1 MSLPLEDAAPDG
13 EPSFWDRLDDGGPQ
27 GEESLPEAEE
37 ADWSGD
43 ELEQAYLRAI
53 EVLEASEAE
62 FPEVGLNDPPLDDAS
77 SVLMSAPAI
86 TAVSNQR
93 LEAAN
98 SLSSTTTESER
109 VEAAKELHQLAAS
122 RATNA
127 AEQPPAVQPRQI
139 LEALLFV
146 GGDALTA
153 KKMSGVLRG
162 EFSIEFIER
171 ELDELNRLYAAEGR
185 PYEIRLGE
193 GGYRLTLREDFERIR
208 NKVYGQGPKEVKL
221 SQEAIEVL
229 AVVAYRQ
236 PISDSE
242 IEELGKP
249 GCGAILRQLLRRELI
264 AVKRQPDKPRDV
276 SYQTTPRFLSL
287 FGIRSLDELP
297 RHEQVGYK

>member
-1 MSLPLEDAAPDG
+1 MTLPLEDAGPD
-13 EPSFWDRLDDGGPQ
+13 EESTFWDRLGDDPQ
-27 GEESLPEAEE
+27 PEE

-43 ELEQAYLRAI
+43 ELEQAYLRAS
-53 EVLEASEAE
+53 EVLEASDAE
-62 FPEVGLNDPPLDDAS
+62 LPAVDESEPADAERRTNTPSVTANSGAQPQPEHTRLV
-77 SVLMSAPAI
+77 APAH
-86 TAVSNQR
+86 S
-93 LEAAN
+93 AA
-98 SLSSTTTESER
+98 ER
-109 VEAAKELHQLAAS
+109 AKATQELHPLAARRVAAS
-122 RATNA
+122 

-153 KKMSGVLRG
+153 KKISGVLRG

-208 NKVYGQGPKEVKL
+208 SKVYGQGPKEVRL

-236 PISDSE
+236 PISDSAL
-242 IEELGKP
+242 EELGKP

-264 AVKRQPDKPRDV
+264 AVQRQPDNPRDV
-276 SYQTTPRFLSL
+276 AYQTTPRFLSL
-287 FGIRSLDELP
+287 FGIRNLDELP
-297 RHEQVGYK
+297 RQEQVGYK

>member
-1 MSLPLEDAAPDG
+1 MSLPLEDTARDE
-13 EPSFWDRLDDGGPQ
+13 EPSFWDRLDDEGSQSDEPQ
-27 GEESLPEAEE
+27 SEE

-62 FPEVGLNDPPLDDAS
+62 LPAADLHDQSLSDAATPPANAQDIA
-77 SVLMSAPAI
+77 AI
-86 TAVSNQR
+86 SNQQF
-93 LEAAN
+93 EAA
-98 SLSSTTTESER
+98 SPLSPTVTESER
-109 VEAAKELHQLAAS
+109 VEAVKELHQLAS
-122 RATNA
+122 RRAPNSF
-127 AEQPPAVQPRQI
+127 EQPPAVQPRQI

-153 KKMSGVLRG
+153 KKLSGVLRG

-185 PYEIRLGE
+185 PYEIRLGD
-193 GGYRLTLREDFERIR
+193 GGYRLTLRDEFERIR
-208 NKVYGQGPKEVKL
+208 SKVYGQGPKEVKL

-242 IEELGKP
+242 IEQLGKL

-264 AVKRQPDKPRDV
+264 AVKRQPGNPRDV

>member
-1 MSLPLEDAAPDG
+1 MSLPLEDTARDE
-13 EPSFWDRLDDGGPQ
+13 EPSFWDRLDDEGSQSDEPQ
-27 GEESLPEAEE
+27 PEE

-62 FPEVGLNDPPLDDAS
+62 LPAADLDDPSLSDA
-77 SVLMSAPAI
+77 ATPPANVQDI
-86 TAVSNQR
+86 AAISNQQFEAVSP
-93 LEAAN
+93 
-98 SLSSTTTESER
+98 LSPAVTESAR
-109 VEAAKELHQLAAS
+109 VEAVKELHQLAS
-122 RATNA
+122 RRAPSSF
-127 AEQPPAVQPRQI
+127 EQPPAVQPRQI

-153 KKMSGVLRG
+153 KKLSGVLRG

-185 PYEIRLGE
+185 PYEIRLGD
-193 GGYRLTLREDFERIR
+193 GGYRLTLRDEFERIR
-208 NKVYGQGPKEVKL
+208 SKVYGQGPKEVKL

-236 PISDSE
+236 PISDRE
-242 IEELGKP
+242 IEQLGKP

-264 AVKRQPDKPRDV
+264 AVKRQPGNPRDV

>member
-1 MSLPLEDAAPDG
+1 MSQPLDDAASDSL
-13 EPSFWDRLDDGGPQ
+13 PSFWDHLGEAPQ
-27 GEESLPEAEE
+27 PEE

-53 EVLEASEAE
+53 EVLEASDAE
-62 FPEVGLNDPPLDDAS
+62 LPDVDAS
-77 SVLMSAPAI
+77 ETEPADDDSLNSTLTTVALSDPLVGHDHIGI
-86 TAVSNQR
+86 TEPVVS
-93 LEAAN
+93 LAG
-98 SLSSTTTESER
+98 R
-109 VEAAKELHQLAAS
+109 VEAARELQQLATRRVTAS
-122 RATNA
+122 
-127 AEQPPAVQPRQI
+127 AEQPFAVQPRQI

-146 GGDALTA
+146 GGGALTA

-162 EFSIEFIER
+162 EFSIEYIER

-193 GGYRLTLREDFERIR
+193 GGYRLVLRGDYERIR
-208 NKVYGQGPKEVKL
+208 SKVYGQGPKEVRL

-229 AVVAYRQ
+229 AIVAYQQ

-242 IEELGKP
+242 VSELGKP

-264 AVKRQPDKPRDV
+264 AVQRQPDKPRDV
-276 SYQTTPRFLSL
+276 AYQTTTRFLSL

>member
-1 MSLPLEDAAPDG
+1 MSLPLEDAASD
-13 EPSFWDRLDDGGPQ
+13 EDPSFWDRLDDEPQ
-27 GEESLPEAEE
+27 GDESQPEE

-53 EVLEASEAE
+53 EVLEASDAE
-62 FPEVGLNDPPLDDAS
+62 LPDVGLNDQPLADKTLSPTEPPVIATISAEHLDTINP
-77 SVLMSAPAI
+77 LLP
-86 TAVSNQR
+86 TATK
-93 LEAAN
+93 A
-98 SLSSTTTESER
+98 ER
-109 VEAAKELHQLAAS
+109 AEAAKELHQLPT
-122 RATNA
+122 RRTTNSG
-127 AEQPPAVQPRQI
+127 EQPPAVQPRQI

-146 GGDALTA
+146 GGEALTA
-153 KKMSGVLRG
+153 KKLSGVLRG

-193 GGYRLTLREDFERIR
+193 GGYRLTLRDDFERIR

>member
-1 MSLPLEDAAPDG
+1 MSLPLEDTARDE
-13 EPSFWDRLDDGGPQ
+13 EPSFWDRLDDEGSQSDEPQ
-27 GEESLPEAEE
+27 PEE

-62 FPEVGLNDPPLDDAS
+62 LPAADLDDQSLSDA
-77 SVLMSAPAI
+77 ATPPANVQDI
-86 TAVSNQR
+86 AAISNQQFEAVSP
-93 LEAAN
+93 
-98 SLSSTTTESER
+98 LSPAVTESER
-109 VEAAKELHQLAAS
+109 VEAVKELHQLASRRAPAS
-122 RATNA
+122 F
-127 AEQPPAVQPRQI
+127 EQPPAVQPRQI

-153 KKMSGVLRG
+153 KKLSGVLRG

-185 PYEIRLGE
+185 PYEIRLGD
-193 GGYRLTLREDFERIR
+193 GGYRLTLRDEFERIR
-208 NKVYGQGPKEVKL
+208 SKVYGQGPKEVKL

-236 PISDSE
+236 PISDRE
-242 IEELGKP
+242 IEQLGKP

-264 AVKRQPDKPRDV
+264 AVKRQPGNPRDV

>member
-1 MSLPLEDAAPDG
+1 MSLPLEDTARDE
-13 EPSFWDRLDDGGPQ
+13 EPYFWDRLDDGEPQ
-27 GEESLPEAEE
+27 GDEPQPEE

-62 FPEVGLNDPPLDDAS
+62 LPAADLHGQSLSDAATPPANVQDIA
-77 SVLMSAPAI
+77 AI
-86 TAVSNQR
+86 SNQQFEAVSP
-93 LEAAN
+93 
-98 SLSSTTTESER
+98 LSPAVTESER
-109 VEAAKELHQLAAS
+109 VEAVKELHQLAS
-122 RATNA
+122 RRAPSSF
-127 AEQPPAVQPRQI
+127 EQPPAVQPRQI

-153 KKMSGVLRG
+153 KKLSGVLRG

-185 PYEIRLGE
+185 PYEIRLGD
-193 GGYRLTLREDFERIR
+193 GGYRLTLRDEFERIR
-208 NKVYGQGPKEVKL
+208 SKVYGQGPKEVKL

-236 PISDSE
+236 PISDRE
-242 IEELGKP
+242 IEQLGKP

-264 AVKRQPDKPRDV
+264 AVKRQPGNPRDV

>member
-1 MSLPLEDAAPDG
+1 MSQPLDDAASETATAFGDHLS
-13 EPSFWDRLDDGGPQ
+13 EAPQ
-27 GEESLPEAEE
+27 PEA

-53 EVLEASEAE
+53 EVLEASDAE
-62 FPEVGLNDPPLDDAS
+62 LPGVDPSQPDPVDADSLHSTLATVGL
-77 SVLMSAPAI
+77 SAPSVRREPTGVAEPV
-86 TAVSNQR
+86 VSVAGR
-93 LEAAN
+93 AD
-98 SLSSTTTESER
+98 
-109 VEAAKELHQLAAS
+109 AAKELEQLAA
-122 RATNA
+122 RRVTAT
-127 AEQPPAVQPRQI
+127 AEQPFAVQPRQI

-162 EFSIEFIER
+162 EFSIEYIER

-193 GGYRLTLREDFERIR
+193 GGYRLVLRDDFERIR
-208 NKVYGQGPKEVKL
+208 SKVYGQGPKEVRL

-229 AVVAYRQ
+229 AIVAYQQ

-242 IEELGKP
+242 IEAFGKP
-249 GCGAILRQLLRRELI
+249 GCGSILRQLLRRELI

-276 SYQTTPRFLSL
+276 VYQTTTRFLSL

>member
-27 GEESLPEAEE
+27 GDESQPEE

-62 FPEVGLNDPPLDDAS
+62 FPEVGLNDPPLDDVSPA
-77 SVLMSAPAI
+77 LMSAPAI
-86 TAVSNQR
+86 AVISNRQ
-93 LEAAN
+93 LEVAHPR
-98 SLSSTTTESER
+98 SSTATESER
-109 VEAAKELHQLAAS
+109 AEATKELHQLAAR

-127 AEQPPAVQPRQI
+127 AEQPAAVQPRQI

-153 KKMSGVLRG
+153 KKLSGVLRG

-185 PYEIRLGE
+185 PYEIRLGD
-193 GGYRLTLREDFERIR
+193 GGYRLTLRDEFERIR
-208 NKVYGQGPKEVKL
+208 SKVYGQGPKEVKL
-221 SQEAIEVL
+221 SQ
-229 AVVAYRQ
+229 
-236 PISDSE
+236 
-242 IEELGKP
+242 
-249 GCGAILRQLLRRELI
+249 
-264 AVKRQPDKPRDV
+264 
-276 SYQTTPRFLSL
+276 
-287 FGIRSLDELP
+287 
-297 RHEQVGYK
+297 

>member
-1 MSLPLEDAAPDG
+1 MSQPMDDAAP
-13 EPSFWDRLDDGGPQ
+13 ESVSAFWDHLGEAPQ
-27 GEESLPEAEE
+27 PEA

-53 EVLEASEAE
+53 EVLEASDAE
-62 FPEVGLNDPPLDDAS
+62 LPGVDPSQPDPVDGDSLHSTLATVGLSDPPVRRERIGVAEPVV
-77 SVLMSAPAI
+77 SVAGRAD
-86 TAVSNQR
+86 
-93 LEAAN
+93 
-98 SLSSTTTESER
+98 
-109 VEAAKELHQLAAS
+109 AAKELEQLAA
-122 RATNA
+122 RRVTAT
-127 AEQPPAVQPRQI
+127 AEQPFAVQPRQI

-162 EFSIEFIER
+162 EFSIEYIER

-193 GGYRLTLREDFERIR
+193 GGYRLVLREDFERIR
-208 NKVYGQGPKEVKL
+208 SKVYGQGPKEVRL

-229 AVVAYRQ
+229 AIVAYQQ

-242 IEELGKP
+242 IEALGKP
-249 GCGAILRQLLRRELI
+249 SCGSILRQLLRRELI

-276 SYQTTPRFLSL
+276 VYQTTTRFLSL

>member
-1 MSLPLEDAAPDG
+1 MSLPLEAAAPDE
-13 EPSFWDRLDDGGPQ
+13 EPSFWDRLDDVEPQ
-27 GEESLPEAEE
+27 GDESQPEE

-62 FPEVGLNDPPLDDAS
+62 FPEVGLNDQPLADASPPLTP
-77 SVLMSAPAI
+77 APAL
-86 TAVSNQR
+86 TVLSNQR
-93 LEAAN
+93 LEAA
-98 SLSSTTTESER
+98 SPTSSTATELER
-109 VEAAKELHQLAAS
+109 AEATKELHQLAA
-122 RATNA
+122 RRTTNA
-127 AEQPPAVQPRQI
+127 AEQPSAVQPRQI

-193 GGYRLTLREDFERIR
+193 GGYRLTLRDDFERIR

-221 SQEAIEVL
+221 SQEAIEIL

-249 GCGAILRQLLRRELI
+249 GCGPILRQLLRRELI